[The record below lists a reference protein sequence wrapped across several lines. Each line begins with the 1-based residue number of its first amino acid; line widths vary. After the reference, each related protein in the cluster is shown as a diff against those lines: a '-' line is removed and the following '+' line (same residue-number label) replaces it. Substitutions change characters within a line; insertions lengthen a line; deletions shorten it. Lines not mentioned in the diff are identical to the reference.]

1 MSTGVGPEL
10 GADSHVRSIYAA
22 WSDSH
27 YDSLLVLSIELTTV
41 GVVLR
46 AHFGDLLH
54 GNVLVSPDA
63 DRVEPVFS

>member
-1 MSTGVGPEL
+1 
-10 GADSHVRSIYAA
+10 
-22 WSDSH
+22 
-27 YDSLLVLSIELTTV
+27 LVLSIELTTV